1 MISRLVILA
10 SLPRPGQWLTPVP
23 ARGRQ
28 GGVRAFTLRSIDL
41 APSVGNVSQV
51 VTVHKGTEKPIAS
64 ATKSIVIVD
73 AGVGHIFS
81 KGDLMLAYAR
91 LHNKL
96 ESIK

>member
-1 MISRLVILA
+1 MVDS
-10 SLPRPGQWLTPVP
+10 SP

-28 GGVRAFTLRSIDL
+28 GGVRVFTPRSIDL
-41 APSVGNVSQV
+41 VPSVGNVSQV
-51 VTVHKGTEKPIAS
+51 VTVRKGTEKPIAS
-64 ATKSIVIVD
+64 ATKSRPWEIVVVD